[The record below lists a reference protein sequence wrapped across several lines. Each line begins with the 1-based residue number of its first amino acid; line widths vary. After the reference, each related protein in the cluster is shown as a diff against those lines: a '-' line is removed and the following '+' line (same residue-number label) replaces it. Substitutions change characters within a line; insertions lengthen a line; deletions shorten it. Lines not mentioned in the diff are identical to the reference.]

1 MIKRIGLYSVVG
13 VLIILFSILVG
24 NYAKPIGYSIM
35 AKKGETAPTI
45 IIDAGHGGEDGG
57 AQSIDGKTLE
67 KDVNLAIAKDLKEIF
82 LLAGFQVEMIREE
95 DTAIYDNDAK
105 SLRNKKVSDL
115 RKRVEIANSN
125 PNNVLIS
132 IHQNQF
138 ESSKYLGTQIF
149 YSTNNPESNIL
160 AEYVKK
166 AVVGLMQPANTRE
179 TKPANNSIYLLSKA
193 TIPAIIVECGF
204 LSNAEES
211 KKLIDPNY
219 QKQMAFT
226 IYCGFLDY
234 YNSK

>member
-1 MIKRIGLYSVVG
+1 MIKRIGLYSAVG

-24 NYAKPIGYSIM
+24 NYAKPIEYSIM

-57 AQSIDGKTLE
+57 TQSIDGKTLE

-115 RKRVEIANSN
+115 HKRVEIANSS

-138 ESSKYLGTQIF
+138 ESSKYFGTQIF
-149 YSTNNPESNIL
+149 YSTNNPESNLL
-160 AEYVKK
+160 AEYVKR

-179 TKPANNSIYLLSKA
+179 TKPANSSIYLLSKA